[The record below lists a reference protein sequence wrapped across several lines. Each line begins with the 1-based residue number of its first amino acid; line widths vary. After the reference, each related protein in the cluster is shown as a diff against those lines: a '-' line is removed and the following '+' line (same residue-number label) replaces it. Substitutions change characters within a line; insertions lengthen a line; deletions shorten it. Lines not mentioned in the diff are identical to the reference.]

1 MNELIAT
8 EDTLRKVFDALRRVG
23 LTEQQAI
30 DTISDMQ
37 NQGIYFRE
45 NLKTD

>member
-1 MNELIAT
+1 MNELTHT
-8 EDTLRKVFDALRRVG
+8 EDTLRKVFDALRRAG
-23 LTEQQAI
+23 LSERQAI

-45 NLKTD
+45 NLKTE